1 MFLSREGGGKRISE
15 SSRLII
21 QSWAVKV
28 SNQFQGN
35 CQQSYFQRE
44 IKAGR
49 SITSSFYHWRKKSN
63 FQQKIREIQYF
74 VNTSALRDTSWY
86 CAGMTW
92 WRIYRHHMTASEV
105 RYTLWYLA
113 ITASWQNKISY
124 GSISIPLYFMISC
137 CHDFILWDISLL
149 LYFMISR
156 CHDLVAKWNIMWQHQ
171 YFVIIYDILLSR
183 LLIMWQRQYCIILY
197 DILLSR
203 LGGKIR
209 YHVTASVLHATNCQT
224 RPCNPMLKRIS
235 KC

>member
-1 MFLSREGGGKRISE
+1 MFLSRERGGTDFWKYQIDYSELGGKG
-15 SSRLII
+15 I
-21 QSWAVKV
+21 QPIPRQLRAKLFPAR
-28 SNQFQGN
+28 NQ
-35 CQQSYFQRE
+35 S
-44 IKAGR
+44 R
-49 SITSSFYHWRKKSN
+49 SIDHQQLVPLEKKSN

-183 LLIMWQRQYCIILY
+183 LLIMWQHQYCIILY